1 MLVVNIFQTYDNLKS
16 TEDLH
21 YLEEDSDPEETH
33 KVMSSLVLNTER
45 CPSSTSRSIGWVI
58 SSMYGFTIGSCD

>member
-1 MLVVNIFQTYDNLKS
+1 MVVIITFQTYDNLKS

-33 KVMSSLVLNTER
+33 KVMSTLVLNTER
-45 CPSSTSRSIGWVI
+45 CPSSTSRSLGWVI
-58 SSMYGFTIGSCD
+58 SSMSGFTNVIT